1 MRKTFRGTKGKA
13 NKQGMIR
20 KRYFLVFVAIFLSGC
35 AGLKNTSPKAMSVEK
50 EGNTMS
56 DFVSKGAKLIE
67 E

>member
-1 MRKTFRGTKGKA
+1 
-13 NKQGMIR
+13 MIR